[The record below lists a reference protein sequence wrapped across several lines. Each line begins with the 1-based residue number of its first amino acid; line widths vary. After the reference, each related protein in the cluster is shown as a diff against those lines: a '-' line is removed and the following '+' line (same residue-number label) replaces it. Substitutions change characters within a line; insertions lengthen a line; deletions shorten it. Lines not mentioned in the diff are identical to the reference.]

1 MVGKKFNR
9 LTVIGEDTEKYKLT
23 GRYYSICKCDCGNIV
38 SSPSTL
44 IRAGI
49 SKSCGC
55 YRKEKFEQDKKKADR
70 KKSFFEINGDIAYLH
85 LTNSDKVAI
94 IDVDDIEKVNIC
106 NWGLSNRG
114 YVKVTHKR
122 KSMEFTMLQHFIV
135 GKKEG
140 FVVDHINQN
149 KLDNRKCNLRFVT
162 IMDNSNNNLMTIPK
176 SNSNC
181 KYITYL
187 PYGDVFVVRYTRN
200 KKTYYVGRFKELD
213 EAKTKLK
220 ESLIKNNFKE
230 LLKWVD

>member
-94 IDVDDIEKVNIC
+94 IDVDDIEKGNLWNLLCCSILLLAKKK
-106 NWGLSNRG
+106 GLS
-114 YVKVTHKR
+114 
-122 KSMEFTMLQHFIV
+122 L
-135 GKKEG
+135 
-140 FVVDHINQN
+140 
-149 KLDNRKCNLRFVT
+149 T
-162 IMDNSNNNLMTIPK
+162 ISIK
-176 SNSNC
+176 ISW
-181 KYITYL
+181 IT
-187 PYGDVFVVRYTRN
+187 GSV
-200 KKTYYVGRFKELD
+200 
-213 EAKTKLK
+213 
-220 ESLIKNNFKE
+220 I
-230 LLKWVD
+230 